1 MESTSLP
8 SLPTALFS
16 MYLLSF
22 LFPILLLSRPA
33 LFLQRDTMVV
43 ALWGEQ
49 AESFDAEHYMEMAT
63 REPVILLFVAVTA
76 SLFNGALLLLSQ

>member
-1 MESTSLP
+1 
-8 SLPTALFS
+8 
-16 MYLLSF
+16 
-22 LFPILLLSRPA
+22 
-33 LFLQRDTMVV
+33 MVV

-63 REPVILLFVAVTA
+63 RELVILLFVGVTA